1 MKESASRRPLFEVRH
16 SPVHGYGV
24 FALRRIRKGTTI
36 TEYLGERISHEEADA
51 RYEDKDPDD
60 NHTFLFTVDS
70 KTVIDGG
77 VGGNDARYI
86 NHGCDPNCES
96 TTLNKRIYVEAI
108 RTIELGEEL
117 AYDYQIERD
126 PEDPPNVD
134 EIFACRCGA
143 AKCRGS
149 MLVARRKPRMK
160 SAAAAGGAGAAKT
173 AGKTSGKT
181 AGKTLSK
188 KGKARKQAS
197 AARDTRGGVNAR
209 AAVEKAAAMKDGRAR
224 GARGKSTVSSKR
236 GRKTR
241 TGSGKFGKGAATNA
255 AARKGSVKKGAGRQE
270 VAKRARKSSRSPRRT
285 TARSTRS
292 GAVG

>member
-1 MKESASRRPLFEVRH
+1 MSKRERLPLVEVRH

-36 TEYLGERISHEEADA
+36 MEYLGDRISHEEADS
-51 RYEDKDPDD
+51 RYENKDAND

-96 TTLNKRIYVEAI
+96 ASQSKRIYVEAVK
-108 RTIELGEEL
+108 TIQPGEEL
-117 AYDYQIERD
+117 AYDYQIQRD

-149 MLVARRKPRMK
+149 MLVARKKPRK
-160 SAAAAGGAGAAKT
+160 KKAVAKAGATK
-173 AGKTSGKT
+173 
-181 AGKTLSK
+181 
-188 KGKARKQAS
+188 
-197 AARDTRGGVNAR
+197 
-209 AAVEKAAAMKDGRAR
+209 
-224 GARGKSTVSSKR
+224 
-236 GRKTR
+236 
-241 TGSGKFGKGAATNA
+241 
-255 AARKGSVKKGAGRQE
+255 AARKAARKASGKAGKKRAQKSAKKKPRAAGVEASSRRRFE
-270 VAKRARKSSRSPRRT
+270 TKRRAAAKRRAEKRAAPRR
-285 TARSTRS
+285 RGR
-292 GAVG
+292 